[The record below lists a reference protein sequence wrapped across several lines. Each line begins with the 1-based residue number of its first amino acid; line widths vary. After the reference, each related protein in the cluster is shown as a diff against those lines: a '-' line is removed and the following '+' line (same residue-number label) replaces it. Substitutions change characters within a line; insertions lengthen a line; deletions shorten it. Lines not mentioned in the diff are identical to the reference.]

1 MNQPNA
7 SKSVRCAIYTRKSTE
22 EGLEQAFNSL
32 DAQREACAAYIESQ
46 KHEGW
51 KIVRVAYDDGGFSG
65 GTMERPAL
73 ARLLADVDAGLID
86 TIVVYKIDRLTRAL
100 ADFAKIVERFEKRS
114 VTFVSVTQSFNTT
127 TSMGRLT
134 LNVLLSFAQFER
146 EVTAE
151 RIRDKIAASR
161 AKGIF
166 MGGNPPLGYDPMKRK
181 LVINEAESKTV
192 RMIFERYLVVQSVG
206 RLAAE
211 LNALGVTTK
220 AWVSES
226 GRQMGGGV
234 WYIGPLFHVLRN
246 RVYVGEVVHKSKIY
260 NGEHEPL
267 LERDL
272 FDRVQALLEKNRN
285 GYKQKIATDSPGVLS
300 GLIFDDQGNAMTPQ
314 RSRKNGR
321 PGNVYYV
328 SQALLQHRR
337 DKAGTL
343 PRVAA
348 RKVEELLARKQHEI
362 FGDPGLTKVTPE
374 DTDRAVREW
383 QRARLRRVTVG
394 KAMVVIELPLVVDGS
409 DQEASIREKVEA
421 VAKSSRPNE
430 KLNLTDDAVIV
441 TLNIP
446 LKTWGGR
453 KSSQAWDRPDWTI
466 AKAMPNKALIA
477 ALVQAHRMREM
488 IVSGEAT
495 SMDDVVKATGIDR
508 KQVRLTMRLSL
519 LAPDI
524 QQAIVEGRQLIT
536 HSHGALTDEMLSLA
550 WSAQRKQ
557 LDSTGSEPSM
567 LRQSL

>member
-1 MNQPNA
+1 MKPSNTP
-7 SKSVRCAIYTRKSTE
+7 KSVRCAIYTRKSTE

-32 DAQREACAAYIESQ
+32 DAQREACAAFIESQ

-73 ARLLADVDAGLID
+73 TRLLADVDAGLID
-86 TIVVYKIDRLTRAL
+86 TVVVYKIDRLTRAL

-166 MGGNPPLGYDPMKRK
+166 MGGNPPLGYNPRKRK
-181 LVINEAESKTV
+181 LVINETEAKTV
-192 RMIFERYLVVQSVG
+192 RMIFERYLVVHSVG

-211 LNALGVTTK
+211 LNARGITTK

-226 GRQMGGGV
+226 GRHMGGGG

-246 RVYVGEVVHKSKIY
+246 RVYIGEVIHKGKIY
-260 NGEHEPL
+260 KGEHEPL

-285 GYKQKIATDSPGVLS
+285 GYKQKIATDSAGVLT
-300 GLIFDDQGNAMTPQ
+300 GLIFDDSGNAMTPQ
-314 RSRKNGR
+314 RSRKKGK

-337 DKAGTL
+337 EKAGTL

-348 RKVEELLARKQHEI
+348 RKIEELLARKQHEM
-362 FGDPGLTKVTPE
+362 FGDPDLTKVAPV
-374 DTDRAVREW
+374 DTYRAVREW
-383 QRARLRRVTVG
+383 QRARLQRVTVG
-394 KAMVVIELPLVVDGS
+394 KAVAVIELPLVVDGPHS
-409 DQEASIREKVEA
+409 EASLREKAESI
-421 VAKSSRPNE
+421 AKSPHPNE
-430 KLNLTDDAVIV
+430 KFNLTDDAIIV

-453 KSSQAWDRPDWTI
+453 KSSQAWDRPAWTT
-466 AKAMPNKALIA
+466 AKATPNKFLIA
-477 ALVQAHRMREM
+477 ALVHAHRISEM
-488 IVSGEAT
+488 MISGEEI
-495 SMDDVVKATGIDR
+495 SIEDLVKSNCIDR
-508 KQVRLTMRLSL
+508 KQVRLTLRFAF

-524 QQAIVEGRQLIT
+524 QQSILEGRQSMTLS
-536 HSHGALTDEMLSLA
+536 HSALTDEKFPLG
-550 WSAQRKQ
+550 WNAQRQALGKNA
-557 LDSTGSEPSM
+557 T
-567 LRQSL
+567 

>member
-1 MNQPNA
+1 MKQPNA
-7 SKSVRCAIYTRKSTE
+7 PKSVRCAIYTRKSTE

-73 ARLLADVDAGLID
+73 TRLLADVDAGLID
-86 TIVVYKIDRLTRAL
+86 TVVVYKIDRLTRAL

-166 MGGNPPLGYDPMKRK
+166 MGGNPPLGYDPRKRK
-181 LVINEAESKTV
+181 LVINEAEAKTV
-192 RMIFERYLVVQSVG
+192 RMIFERYLVVRSVG

-211 LNALGVTTK
+211 LNARGVTTK
-220 AWVSES
+220 AWVSET
-226 GRQMGGGV
+226 GRQMGGGG

-246 RVYVGEVVHKSKIY
+246 RVYVGDAVHKGKIY
-260 NGEHEPL
+260 KGEHEPL

-272 FDRVQALLEKNRN
+272 FDRVQALLETNRI
-285 GYKQKIATDSPGVLS
+285 GYKRKIATDSPGVLT
-300 GLIFDDQGNAMTPQ
+300 GLIFDDRGNAMTPQ
-314 RSRKNGR
+314 RSRKKSK

-328 SQALLQHRR
+328 SQALLQHRK

-348 RKVEELLARKQHEI
+348 RKIDDLLARKQHEI
-362 FGDPGLTKVTPE
+362 FGDPDLKKVAPV
-374 DTDRAVREW
+374 DSDRAVREW

-394 KAMVVIELPLVVDGS
+394 KAMVVFELPMVVDGS
-409 DQEASIREKVEA
+409 DLEASVRETVEP
-421 VAKSSRPNE
+421 VANSSRPNE

-453 KSSQAWDRPDWTI
+453 KSSQAWNRPAWTT
-466 AKAMPNKALIA
+466 AKATPNKALIA
-477 ALVQAHRMREM
+477 ALVQAHRMLEM
-488 IVSGEAT
+488 IGSGEGL
-495 SMDDVVKATGIDR
+495 SMDDMVKAIGIDR
-508 KQVRLTMRLSL
+508 KQVRLTMRLSF

-524 QQAIVEGRQLIT
+524 QKSILDGRQSIA
-536 HSHGALTDEMLSLA
+536 HSLDTLTDDKLPA
-550 WSAQRKQ
+550 GWVGQRTQ
-557 LDSTGSEPSM
+557 LT
-567 LRQSL
+567 